1 MINPRKAFAWFTT
14 VFFVFIS
21 ASGAY
26 ADHQWSSYHWEKEG
40 DELTLKVGDNHT
52 GVWESSTFWG
62 TNGLLNYVVSN
73 WNTTGGSLAV
83 VVVPG
88 ITDPNA
94 GGTGDI
100 ESFNDDYGNNGW
112 LGLASISVTRGKN
125 KHIVVGQSKVN
136 DFYIDGLPDYVRFS
150 QIINWVHVL
159 CQEIGHTFG
168 LDHNR
173 DGATGG
179 TPDNTCMNDQTPLL
193 EYSDPNQHDKDMLD
207 LMYAEDHG
215 GGGGSK
221 EKKCHPKFGCGQGKV
236 HAFWAEHYEDEQ
248 ELFEASDAVVE
259 ATVLSSNFSH
269 RVGGPDR
276 AVPITRI
283 RLKVDKVFKG
293 KTSRVIALKQTRGP
307 GLEIEDD
314 PGYVTGDSYTLF
326 LRQTGANSYR
336 VVNPDGRTRH

>member
-1 MINPRKAFAWFTT
+1 MINPRKAFAWITT

-26 ADHQWSSYHWEKEG
+26 ADHQWDNYHWEKK
-40 DELTLKVGDNHT
+40 DTAILTLSVGDNHT
-52 GVWESSTFWG
+52 GQWSSF
-62 TNGLLNYVVSN
+62 LNYVGYS
-73 WNTTGGSLAV
+73 WNTFGGSYLAIN
-83 VVVPG
+83 VVPE
-88 ITDPNA
+88 
-94 GGTGDI
+94 GTGDI
-100 ESFNDDYGNNGW
+100 ESYNGNYGNTGW
-112 LGLASISVTRGKN
+112 LGLASIWVSRGKN
-125 KHIVVGQSKVN
+125 KHIVRGESKMN
-136 DFYIDGLPDYVRFS
+136 EYYITLDGYDGFNEEVEFK
-150 QIINWVHVL
+150 HVL

-173 DGATGG
+173 EGATGG
-179 TPDNTCMNDQTPLL
+179 EPDDTCMNDETRPLG
-193 EYSDPNQHDKDMLD
+193 YPDPNSHDTVMLE
-207 LMYAEDHG
+207 LMYAEDHA

-269 RVGGPDR
+269 MVGRSDR
-276 AVPITRI
+276 AIPITRV
-283 RLKVDKVFKG
+283 RLKVDEGFKG
-293 KTSRVIALKQTRGP
+293 KTSRVIALQQTRGP
-307 GLEIEDD
+307 GLEIDDD

-336 VVNPDGRTRH
+336 VVNPDGRIRH